1 MHGAVVASRQD
12 DWRSNAFKVK
22 KVKLAIR
29 DVLRD
34 DDSLA
39 DQVLQLVMNQHE
51 Y

>member
-12 DWRSNAFKVK
+12 DWRGNAFKVK

-29 DVLRD
+29 AVLAD
-34 DDSLA
+34 DDALA
-39 DQVLQLVMNQHE
+39 ERVLQLVMNQNE